1 MDAERWRLLR
11 QRFDQAADAEPDA
24 RAAMLAGWRQED
36 PALADEIERLLIAE
50 DLVAP
55 MAVASPAGATLK
67 VLGEQAAPKAG
78 AQVGPWRL
86 DAEIGSG
93 GMGRVYRATR
103 DDGAYDQAV
112 AIKLLRR
119 EALNPALLRRFSVE
133 RQVLARLDHPGIAR
147 LIDASTLDDGT
158 PYVVMELVDG
168 RPLLEWCDARR
179 LPVDGRLRL
188 FRRVLDAV
196 AAAHRALVVH
206 RDLKSSNILVTA
218 DGTPKLLDFGIA
230 KPLATSPEVTATAER
245 FFTPATAAPEQ
256 LRGEPVTVAVDVYAL
271 GLLLYELLCGKPA
284 VEIAGLTA
292 GQAERRILEDVP
304 ATMSA
309 RIGRADEAL
318 ASARGLASTDALRR
332 LLADDLDPIVERCL
346 RKEPAARYASVEQLA
361 ADVDNALAGRPV
373 SARAGRRWY
382 RVRKFLVRNRY
393 VVAAAA
399 SFAFVIASAMT
410 VIIAQAI
417 AIADERDRATLERDR
432 ARAVV
437 GLLKRAFESAD
448 PSQTAGAEVSAR
460 DVLVAARPELDGLL
474 DEQPELYADLAGTI
488 AEVELSLGLANEAY
502 ELTSSTFGMISA
514 NADIGQ
520 VPDQLLLTAAR
531 AAIAASKPEEAVALL
546 ARLSGAA
553 VMQPQAVALRGLIE
567 SERGNYDEAIV
578 ILRDAVQ
585 QQAELPPT
593 EASARRTRLDLANVL
608 RLSGRLEE
616 ALGVIDDT
624 LRWQASLGASHPEVA
639 RTKLR
644 RSSMLRRLGR
654 SEEGLSDAREV
665 LALYSR
671 VYGANSAAA
680 AVAHNTLGG
689 LLNSLGRAELA
700 LPHMQAEYEILRE
713 SRGPAHRDTVRAAQ
727 NLAVVLDN
735 AYGPSG
741 GEQAEALFLDAIAE
755 GARLYGNEH
764 PSLVAFRSNYARFLL
779 RRGRE
784 QEALAVLVA
793 VGMENAL
800 AGTTPALR
808 EQVIA
813 RIREI
818 LDRSDCRFP
827 SNRSMGLERE
837 RLTEELPLIR
847 LAACVPRNGAAPAV
861 ARNSD

>member
-502 ELTSSTFGMISA
+502 ELVTRAEAATRDRSLDAESI
-514 NADIGQ
+514 DE
-520 VPDQLLLTAAR
+520 LLLTAAR
-531 AAIAASKPEEAVALL
+531 AALAASRPDDAERLL
-546 ARLSGAA
+546 VRLSETAA
-553 VMQPQAVALRGLIE
+553 GSATAQAMRGNLLV
-567 SERGNYDEAIV
+567 ERGRYDEAIAA
-578 ILRDAVQ
+578 LERAVK
-585 QQAELPPT
+585 AFGSAPPT
-593 EASARRTRLDLANVL
+593 DGNARRARLDLANVL
-608 RLSGRLEE
+608 RLSTRYDDSIAVLDELLAWQSSLPQGHPDPLRTRMRKTVLLRRVGRVDEALNESLLVLREFERIYGSDSVSAAYAHRAVGAAYVAADRDGEALSHMERDYEIVGVRLGPDHRETLRAAHNLAFMLGQSAALDQQERALLLFDECIARAARTFGSAHPTMAAFRASQATLLLRLGRTADAAASLLSPGMEE
-616 ALGVIDDT
+616 ALAASSEGV
-624 LRWQASLGASHPEVA
+624 RARVNASLAEIID
-639 RTKLR
+639 
-644 RSSMLRRLGR
+644 R
-654 SEEGLSDAREV
+654 SE
-665 LALYSR
+665 
-671 VYGANSAAA
+671 
-680 AVAHNTLGG
+680 
-689 LLNSLGRAELA
+689 
-700 LPHMQAEYEILRE
+700 
-713 SRGPAHRDTVRAAQ
+713 
-727 NLAVVLDN
+727 
-735 AYGPSG
+735 
-741 GEQAEALFLDAIAE
+741 
-755 GARLYGNEH
+755 
-764 PSLVAFRSNYARFLL
+764 
-779 RRGRE
+779 
-784 QEALAVLVA
+784 
-793 VGMENAL
+793 
-800 AGTTPALR
+800 
-808 EQVIA
+808 
-813 RIREI
+813 
-818 LDRSDCRFP
+818 CRFP
-827 SNRSMGLERE
+827 SNGSMGLERE

-847 LAACVPRNGAAPAV
+847 SAACVPRNGAAPVV